1 MTGTAVVFPGQGM
14 RTSDLRA
21 IVEAN
26 DPDLMRQAES
36 LAGPD
41 VFSRAGESTRYAQP
55 AIFCVDLVLWWRARG
70 EMNGDGPLAY
80 SGHSLGELPALV
92 ASGSLEPDA
101 GLWLAAERGRL
112 TAEVARETE
121 GAMLALLGFSLAE
134 AVELAA
140 EHGVHLSNDNCPGQI
155 VLSGTR
161 QDLGRALQAA
171 EDSDRRAI
179 MLEVEGAFHSPLM
192 GGAVAPFEAVLSQV
206 TFKPPQR
213 PVFSGIA
220 AEPFTDIPAELAAAL
235 TRPVRWTDTVKAL
248 QRFGAEDFLEC
259 GPERVLTKLV
269 NRILHSHGEEVSN
282 HDQHH

>member
-1 MTGTAVVFPGQGM
+1 M
-14 RTSDLRA
+14 RTADLRA

-36 LAGPD
+36 LVDPN
-41 VFSRAGESTRYAQP
+41 VFTRAGESTRYAQP
-55 AIFCVDLVLWWRARG
+55 AIFCVDLVLWRRARG
-70 EMNGDGPLAY
+70 EMDGDGPLAY

-92 ASGSLEPDA
+92 AGGSLDPEA
-101 GLWLAAERGRL
+101 GLWLAGERGRF

-121 GAMLALLGFSLAE
+121 GAMLALLGFSVVE

-161 QDLGRALQAA
+161 DDLERVLRTA
-171 EDSDRRAI
+171 EAGERRAI

-192 GGAVAPFEAVLSQV
+192 EAAVAPFEAVLSQV
-206 TFKPPQR
+206 AFEPPQR

-220 AEPFTDIPAELAAAL
+220 ARPFADIPAELAAAL
-235 TRPVRWTDTVKAL
+235 TRPVRWTETVKAL

-269 NRILHSHGEEVSN
+269 NRILHPHKEEVSKL
-282 HDQHH
+282 